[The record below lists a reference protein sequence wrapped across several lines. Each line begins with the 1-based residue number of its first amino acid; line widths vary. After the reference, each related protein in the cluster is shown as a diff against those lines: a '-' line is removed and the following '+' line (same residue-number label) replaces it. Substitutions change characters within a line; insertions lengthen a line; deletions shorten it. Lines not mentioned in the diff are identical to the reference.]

1 MCVRTCER
9 PVERAVWFSQTA
21 QQGTLWGRP
30 QHNPLPPLLCSC
42 TRVDI
47 RTAQVSSRLL
57 QCLSLPPPLLLGN
70 GAGNAPTPRPRSAL
84 LGSAGRNAWERP
96 CPMLSCAVAQ
106 THGQKSSKHQISVPG
121 SWNRELI
128 KAWLLFSKR
137 GSSGHFLH
145 KYNLWFWV
153 WVWNL

>member
-47 RTAQVSSRLL
+47 RTAQISSQLL

-106 THGQKSSKHQISVPG
+106 THGQKSSKHQISVCLVRGIG
-121 SWNRELI
+121 S
-128 KAWLLFSKR
+128 LLKL
-137 GSSGHFLH
+137 GYFLVKGAVH

-153 WVWNL
+153 WVWKVGSNL